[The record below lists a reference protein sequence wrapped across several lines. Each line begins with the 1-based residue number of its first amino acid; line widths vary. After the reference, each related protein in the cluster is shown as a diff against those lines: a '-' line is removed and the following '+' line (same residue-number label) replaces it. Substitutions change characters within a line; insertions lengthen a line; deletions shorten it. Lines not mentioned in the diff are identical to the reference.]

1 MDASNNPL
9 SQLDLNHPATP
20 KGLDALGIAA
30 LIYRLD
36 AGVPLLV
43 DANDVAKRQLQL
55 RGRFPMADPWQW
67 LDSRQYP
74 AAGRAHP
81 ALLDAD
87 ADADADASS
96 QWHCFHLRQHQ
107 QPLQAL
113 KLKVSPLLPS
123 EGSGSARFV
132 LVAIAEIATVEDAPT
147 LLPQSRPHLRQV
159 IGNLPMAACVI
170 DAEGYL
176 RLVNHALCEFFG
188 YAEADLLNA
197 HFRKLLPAR
206 HHQAAEG
213 RHTASFSKPLD
224 PRRAV
229 EVLLSDGSPRTVLI
243 EDTMSQDEDGHP
255 QRIAFLVDITE
266 RRNIERRL
274 EEKNRR
280 LEYLATRD
288 ALTGL
293 HNRRFGLDLLKQ
305 ALERSQRYGEKVAV
319 VMLDLDHFKAINDQ
333 HGHAVGD
340 AVLTEFSRFVADS
353 LRASDTLIR
362 WGGEEFLMILPG
374 IDRFAAQTTVERV
387 LAQLNQHTLSSAALS
402 ISFSAGVGE
411 HVHQTCQGLLEEID
425 QALYRAKAAGRG
437 CVSVAAVPAAH
448 QGRCLS
454 QAFSSP

>member
-1 MDASNNPL
+1 MDASHNPS
-9 SQLDLNHPATP
+9 SQLDLNHPGTP
-20 KGLDALGIAA
+20 NGLDALGIAA

-43 DANDVAKRQLQL
+43 DANDAAKRQLQL

-67 LDSRQYP
+67 LDARQYP
-74 AAGRAHP
+74 AAGRGHP
-81 ALLDAD
+81 ALLAV
-87 ADADADASS
+87 DADASPPW
-96 QWHCFHLRQHQ
+96 QCFHLRQHH

-113 KLKVSPLLPS
+113 KLKVSPIPPADDS
-123 EGSGSARFV
+123 TDAQFV
-132 LVAIAEIATVEDAPT
+132 LIAIGEMATVDDAPT
-147 LLPQSRPHLRQV
+147 LLPQSRSHLRQV

-170 DAEGYL
+170 DADGYL

-188 YAEADLLNA
+188 YAEGALLNA

-206 HHQAAEG
+206 HHEAAEA
-213 RHTASFSKPLD
+213 RHSASFSKPLE

-243 EDTMSQDEDGHP
+243 EDTMSRDEDGRP

-266 RRNIERRL
+266 RRNLERRL

-293 HNRRFGLDLLKQ
+293 HNRRYGLDLLKQ
-305 ALERSQRYGEKVAV
+305 ALERSRRYGEKVAV

-333 HGHAVGD
+333 YGHPVGD
-340 AVLTEFSRFVADS
+340 AVLTEFSRFVAGS
-353 LRASDTLIR
+353 LRTSDTLIR
-362 WGGEEFLMILPG
+362 WGGEEFLVILPG
-374 IDRFAAQTTVERV
+374 IDRFAAQSTVERV
-387 LAQLNQHTLSSAALS
+387 LAQLREHTLSAAALH
-402 ISFSAGVGE
+402 ISFSAGVSE
-411 HVHQTCQGLLEEID
+411 HGHQTCQGLLEEID
-425 QALYRAKAAGRG
+425 QALYGAKAAGRG